1 MLSSAEALCYRAGDS
16 RCTADGGATA
26 TPDVDPDD
34 RVGVI
39 DDDGIRD
46 FFPGLLAETVAHDGV
61 ARCHVKMIWPPAACS

>member
-1 MLSSAEALCYRAGDS
+1 MLPSRGLPLHSRRRCNGDRA
-16 RCTADGGATA
+16 
-26 TPDVDPDD
+26 PDVDPDD